1 MRASMQISLAYFRAD
16 DPANILF
23 QNSTFLAYSRLP
35 KLRNKNEKAG

>member
-35 KLRNKNEKAG
+35 KLRKQK